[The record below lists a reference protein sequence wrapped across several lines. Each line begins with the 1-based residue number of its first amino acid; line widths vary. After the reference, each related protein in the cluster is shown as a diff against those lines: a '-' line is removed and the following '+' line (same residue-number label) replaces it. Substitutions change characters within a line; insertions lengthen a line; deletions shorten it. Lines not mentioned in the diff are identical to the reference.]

1 MYKMD
6 KIYSFHISI
15 EEREAIEKLRKNGIN
30 VSRLLRRALRRF
42 ADKSELQKKNY
53 TWNIFNRIDLP

>member
-6 KIYSFHISI
+6 KIYSFHISL

-42 ADKSELQKKNY
+42 ADKSELQKKKLY
-53 TWNIFNRIDLP
+53 MKYF

>member
-42 ADKSELQKKNY
+42 ADKSELQKKEIIHE
-53 TWNIFNRIDLP
+53 IFLIE

>member
-6 KIYSFHISI
+6 KIYSFHISL

-42 ADKSELQKKNY
+42 ADKSEFQSKGNY
-53 TWNIFNRIDLP
+53 T